1 MTAIINPVINSIK
14 DRAFIHSG
22 SWLVVISALLFACKG
37 TLIKFIY
44 SLGASVA
51 DVMILRL
58 LFSLP
63 IYLWVALRYAR
74 LDRRKLQPAQWFG
87 VALCGVF
94 GYYIS
99 SYLDML
105 GLERISVGL
114 ERVILYTYPAFVVL
128 LSALFLRKSISLV
141 LCAYIV
147 AIYFGL
153 LLVFYADIRGR
164 PAASLT
170 EVTTGSIFVLIAAM
184 VFATYVIGSEHYM
197 RAMSS
202 ALFTALAMIAAGV
215 AMSIHY
221 ALFNSFAHLGQL
233 TPNVYA
239 WCALAALVFTVM
251 PTFMMSA
258 GVRKVGA
265 ATAGALG
272 MIGPIATVG
281 IAAAFLGESL
291 SVLQIVGLII
301 VMVGVYRVHNRK
313 S

>member
-1 MTAIINPVINSIK
+1 MTATNFK
-14 DRAFIHSG
+14 DRAFTHSG
-22 SWLVVISALLFACKG
+22 SWLVVIAALLFACKG

-63 IYLWVALRYAR
+63 IYVWVAWRYSRGSHQTLR
-74 LDRRKLQPAQWFG
+74 PAQWFG
-87 VALCGVF
+87 VALCGAF
-94 GYYIS
+94 GYYVS
-99 SYLDML
+99 SYFDML

-128 LSALFLRKSISLV
+128 LSAVFLRKSISLV
-141 LCAYIV
+141 LCAYIA
-147 AIYFGL
+147 AIYLGL
-153 LLVFYADIRGR
+153 LLVFYADMHGR
-164 PAASLT
+164 PTASLAEIT
-170 EVTTGSIFVLIAAM
+170 KGSLFVLMAAM
-184 VFATYVIGSEHYM
+184 TFATYVIGSEHYM

-202 ALFTALAMIAAGV
+202 ALFTASAMIAAGI

-221 ALFNSFAHLGQL
+221 TLFNSFAHLGQL
-233 TPNVYA
+233 APTVYA
-239 WCALAALVFTVM
+239 WCAVAALVFTVM

-272 MIGPIATVG
+272 MIGPIATIG
-281 IAAAFLGESL
+281 IAAVFLGESL
-291 SVLQIVGLII
+291 SVLQIIGLII
-301 VMVGVYRVHNRK
+301 VMLGVYRVHNQK
-313 S
+313 H